1 MLGIVRLLS
10 SGDIDAAD
18 RLLMRAF
25 ASEDS
30 FRPVIEREF
39 AIQPGYYWV
48 SESAGEILGSIAAVA
63 YGRVAY
69 IGMMAV
75 DPASQSRGIGRM
87 LLETAINA
95 LEHDGYETMLL
106 DATDAGEPL
115 YRKYG
120 FVDQSSS
127 YDLRGQ
133 SSTTPSREIAIPRE
147 DARSRV
153 LSLDAATF
161 GADRSNAIQHL
172 LSEPSSQC
180 LISESDGELDGYLI
194 AQKTVLGP
202 WVAHSPEIAE
212 KLLLQALSVLPPQE
226 WRVMQPVENSA
237 GLALLQQHGF
247 EIRREVLHMR
257 RGRPFQNKTG
267 RAVTYGQA
275 SFALG

>member
-1 MLGIVRLLS
+1 MLGIIRALS
-10 SGDIDAAD
+10 PGDLDAAD

-25 ASEDS
+25 ATEDS
-30 FRPVIEREF
+30 FRLVIEREF
-39 AIQPGYYWV
+39 AIQPDYYWIC
-48 SESAGEILGSIAAVA
+48 ESAGEVIGSVAAVA